1 MGETAAEKV
10 TAADKAAP
18 APKMTAAEKATEIE
32 RTRIQLE
39 GDLKELEDRVPAPF
53 RSMKAIIG
61 ALATTTGGLIVLKK
75 VLSGKKKDGNKT
87 EVVIRVMRD
96 DVDVDRTR

>member
-1 MGETAAEKV
+1 MGETAAEEV
-10 TAADKAAP
+10 RAAEKAAP

-32 RTRIQLE
+32 RTRTQLE
-39 GDLKELEDRVPAPF
+39 GDLKELEDRIPAPF

-75 VLSGKKKDGNKT
+75 VVSGKKTGGNKA
-87 EVVIRVMRD
+87 EVVSRVMRD
-96 DVDVDRTR
+96 DVDVDRRR

>member
-10 TAADKAAP
+10 TPTDKVTS
-18 APKMTAAEKATEIE
+18 APKVTAAQKATEIE
-32 RTRIQLE
+32 VTRTQLE
-39 GDLKELEDRVPAPF
+39 GDLKELEERIPAPF
-53 RSMKAIIG
+53 RSMKAMIG

-75 VLSGKKKDGNKT
+75 VMSGKKKDGNKT

-96 DVDVDRTR
+96 DVEGDRTR